1 MAWNDHYWLDGPA
14 GEMEQNYIYNW
25 WAEEDMKVDWK
36 ILEDGSLE
44 LSNSNSGL
52 VFAMYKAVCLTKE
65 DCKDVANNS
74 DMDFISGDDFPT
86 KGCFK
91 RDDNVMYWSEGTVS
105 EMAVVGLPG
114 RQERVFCGRDSSSSI
129 QTALYES
136 VEEETSSSSSHTR
149 VGLVVASI
157 AVASLSFLM

>member
-1 MAWNDHYWLDGPA
+1 MAND
-14 GEMEQNYIYNW
+14 
-25 WAEEDMKVDWK
+25 
-36 ILEDGSLE
+36 
-44 LSNSNSGL
+44 
-52 VFAMYKAVCLTKE
+52 
-65 DCKDVANNS
+65 S

-114 RQERVFCGRDSSSSI
+114 RQERVFCGGSDLSSSI
-129 QTALYES
+129 QTSILYES
-136 VEEETSSSSSHTR
+136 GEEEISSSSSHTR